1 MTREVWVLLGMCVC
15 GMACSVLFDAFRGAH
30 YVLKKHDVI
39 VIISD
44 VIYWAAVC
52 AIVIYSLWRLN
63 NGEIRGYEFVG
74 LALGAV
80 LYFLTVSAYVYK
92 FFLKINLIFVKII
105 GYIYKILLTL
115 RAFLYKIT
123 VMPII
128 GVREKLGNK
137 IRIKRGI

>member
-1 MTREVWVLLGMCVC
+1 MTREVWVLFGMCVC
-15 GMACSVLFDAFRGAH
+15 GMVCSVLFDAFRGAH

-44 VIYWAAVC
+44 VVYWAAVC

-63 NGEIRGYEFVG
+63 NGEIRGYEFTG
-74 LALGAV
+74 LVLGAA

-92 FFLKINLIFVKII
+92 FFLTINVLCVKII

-115 RAFLYKIT
+115 RGFLYKIT
-123 VMPII
+123 VAPVT
-128 GVREKLGNK
+128 GVMSKLRNK
-137 IRIKRGI
+137 KRINGG

>member
-15 GMACSVLFDAFRGAH
+15 GMLCSVLFDAFRGAH

-44 VIYWAAVC
+44 VVYWAAVC
-52 AIVIYSLWRLN
+52 AIVILSLWRLN
-63 NGEIRGYEFVG
+63 NGEIRGYEFMG

-92 FFLKINLIFVKII
+92 FFLTINVVFVKII
-105 GYIYKILLTL
+105 LHIYKILLTL
-115 RAFLYKIT
+115 RQFLYKIT
-123 VMPII
+123 VVPAK
-128 GVREKLGNK
+128 GAVSKLEKHING
-137 IRIKRGI
+137 G